1 MRPSICDCRSMR
13 PKCFARPRISFAG
26 VVFCC
31 LVFLLIGTPAAGQTN
46 VVQGQPNIVEGW
58 DGRSVGSLGVPDGTT
73 DICIPAGSLLANI
86 NFTNGHILDIGAPA
100 NLFIQSTTQFANSS
114 SSAFMNNS
122 GSLVNNGTLVNESL
136 ATVNNFGT
144 LNNNGPLSNQLS
156 STLVNAFFATLNNN
170 SGGLLTNDASSTIT
184 NNFILST
191 TARTTLT
198 TSGTINGTGLVLN
211 SGTIQGSC

>member
-31 LVFLLIGTPAAGQTN
+31 LVFLLIGTGAAGQTN
-46 VVQGQPNIVEGW
+46 VFQGQPNILEGW
-58 DGRSVGSLGVPDGTT
+58 EDPSVWSRGVPDGTT
-73 DICIPAGSLLANI
+73 DISIPGGSLLANI

-144 LNNNGPLSNQLS
+144 LNNNGTLSNQLS

-170 SGGLLTNDASSTIT
+170 SGRPLNNLRSSTIT
-184 NNFILST
+184 NNFILC
-191 TARTTLT
+191 
-198 TSGTINGTGLVLN
+198 INAVATPCDL
-211 SGTIQGSC
+211 